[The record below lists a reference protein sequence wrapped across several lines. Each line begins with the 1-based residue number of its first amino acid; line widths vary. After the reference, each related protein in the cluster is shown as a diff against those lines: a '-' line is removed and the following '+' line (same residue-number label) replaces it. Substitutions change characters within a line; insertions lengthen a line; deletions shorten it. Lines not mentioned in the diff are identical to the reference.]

1 MKRTSYTQGITR
13 GVMGLAARDP
23 DGITSA
29 DVMAAYNVRR
39 NAANQLLSRM
49 RRNGILAHGANQ
61 GRCGGVYV
69 LTVKGRTLHALG
81 RTK

>member
-1 MKRTSYTQGITR
+1 MKRTSYTMGITA
-13 GVMGLAARDP
+13 GVLGLAARDP

-29 DVMAAYNVRR
+29 VVMAAYNVRR

-49 RRNGILAHGANQ
+49 RKKGLLSHGPNQ

-69 LTVKGRTLHALG
+69 ITTKGKVLRALR